1 MKKELTKNISI
12 AMFTWAFCF
21 FLAFATGA
29 NNLILISLIL
39 IFSIQNFFSIFSVI
53 FKTDLF
59 FDFVG
64 SGTFFLVV
72 FWSMISSPN
81 IDSNKIIIS
90 LLILIWSLRLGYF
103 LTSRR
108 VSRGKDKRLM
118 KIFNNHGGTFMAWNV
133 QGFWIFCC
141 LLSSLNSIYSE
152 NIFKF
157 GLLQWSGLLIWIIGF
172 LIEVISD
179 QQKKVFNKKNTD
191 KSRFISSGLWSISR
205 HPNYLGEIILWLG
218 IFIISF
224 AYLGNWSYLSV
235 ISPISIIII
244 LRFVSGVPQLEKNA
258 IKKWGDNKEYKKYID
273 ETPILFPKIFN

>member
-21 FLAFATGA
+21 FLAFVTGS
-29 NNLILISLIL
+29 NSLILISLIL
-39 IFSIQNFFSIFSVI
+39 IFLIQNFFSIFSII
-53 FKTDLF
+53 FKTDLL

-64 SGTFFLVV
+64 SGTFFFIV
-72 FWSMISSPN
+72 FWSLILSPN

-90 LLILIWSLRLGYF
+90 FLILIWSLRLGYF

-118 KIFNNHGGTFMAWNV
+118 KIFNTNGGTFFAWNI

-152 NIFKF
+152 NIIKF
-157 GLLQWSGLLIWIIGF
+157 GLLQWSGLLLWIIGF

-179 QQKKVFNKKNTD
+179 EQKKAFNKNNND
-191 KSRFISSGLWSISR
+191 KGHFITSGLWSISR

-224 AYLGNWSYLSV
+224 SYLENWSYLSV

-244 LRFVSGVPQLEKNA
+244 LRFISGVPQLEKNA
-258 IKKWGDNKEYKKYID
+258 IKKWGNNKEYKKYKD
-273 ETPILFPKIFN
+273 KTPVLFPKIF